1 MKKERP
7 LTVEI
12 PRPVDD
18 QPAWS
23 RVGVIALIGFA
34 VGVAWPRL
42 AGVKIGPGV
51 PGEGRETEAAA
62 AGPTAAPASPPPET
76 AAPAPAASNAAARK
90 NEQLVV
96 IGSGTITRCSDK
108 KNKKVED
115 CGALQFDPVALPK
128 LKELAQCPSALGL
141 EGKLAIGFE
150 INFDKKEV
158 QVVKARKVKTTL
170 PTTTV
175 NGILQCAAREFST
188 VALDEVPHKYP
199 RYSLVY
205 TATFYPPGKHPGDTG
220 EGGKEGKEPGQEAGK
235 EGEGAE
241 GEEAAGTTTS
251 ETAASGSA
259 TISWDTALV
268 RKEPKDGEVVARLVR
283 GTKVKLTGKQND
295 WYKIEHRDKVGWV
308 YRGAIGL

>member
-1 MKKERP
+1 MVKKERP

-12 PRPVDD
+12 PRPADD

-23 RVGVIALIGFA
+23 RVGIIAA
-34 VGVAWPRL
+34 VGFVVGIAWPKL
-42 AGVKIGPGV
+42 AGVHIGPGV
-51 PGEGRETEAAA
+51 PGDARPEAEAAA
-62 AGPTAAPASPPPET
+62 AGTASAAAASPPPET
-76 AAPAPAASNAAARK
+76 AAPAASAAAEARK

-96 IGSGTITRCSDK
+96 VGSGAITRCSDK
-108 KNKKVED
+108 KNKKLDD
-115 CGALQFDPVALPK
+115 CGELQFDPIALPK

-158 QVVKARKVKTTL
+158 QVVKGKKQTTSL
-170 PTTTV
+170 PSSTV
-175 NGILQCAAREFST
+175 NGILQCAAREFSN

-205 TATFYPPGKHPGDTG
+205 TATFYPPGKHPEDAGDQA
-220 EGGKEGKEPGQEAGK
+220 GKDDKEP
-235 EGEGAE
+235 GAE

-251 ETAASGSA
+251 ESAASGFA
-259 TISWDTALV
+259 TIDWDTALV
-268 RKEPKDGEVVARLVR
+268 RKEPKTGDVVTRLVR
-283 GTKVKLTGKQND
+283 GTRVKLTGRQND
-295 WYKIEHRDKVGWV
+295 WYKIEHRGKTGWV

>member
-1 MKKERP
+1 MMKKERP

-18 QPAWS
+18 QPPWS

-34 VGVAWPRL
+34 VGVAWPKL
-42 AGVKIGPGV
+42 TGVKIGPSV
-51 PGEGRETEAAA
+51 PGEGREAETAATA
-62 AGPTAAPASPPPET
+62 APTAAAASPPPET
-76 AAPAPAASNAAARK
+76 VAPAPAAPNATASK

-158 QVVKARKVKTTL
+158 QVVKARKVKTSL

-220 EGGKEGKEPGQEAGK
+220 EQGKEAAK
-235 EGEGAE
+235 EGEAAE
-241 GEEAAGTTTS
+241 GEAAGTTTS
-251 ETAASGSA
+251 ESEASGSA
-259 TISWDTALV
+259 TISWDTALL
-268 RKEPKDGEVVARLVR
+268 RKEPKTGDVVARLVR